1 MTFRIVWNIKL
12 GKIQFNHFINCH
24 YFLTIVLFLFF
35 VNSNVQT
42 IPKIITELKDLK
54 CCDGDAVTL
63 ECKVEATPPP
73 NIRWEKGG
81 KVCLLLIF
89 Y

>member
-1 MTFRIVWNIKL
+1 M
-12 GKIQFNHFINCH
+12 
-24 YFLTIVLFLFF
+24 
-35 VNSNVQT
+35 
-42 IPKIITELKDLK
+42 PKILSDLKDLR

-81 KVCLLLIF
+81 KVSSFKRLLKKEIYLKQCLF
-89 Y
+89 HQNS